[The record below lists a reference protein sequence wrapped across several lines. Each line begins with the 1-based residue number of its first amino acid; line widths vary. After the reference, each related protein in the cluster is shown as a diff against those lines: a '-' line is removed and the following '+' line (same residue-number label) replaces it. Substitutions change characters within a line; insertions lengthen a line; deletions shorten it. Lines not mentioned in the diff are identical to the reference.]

1 MGKDNVVE
9 LSANGKIIF
18 PERYVDA
25 AKSPW
30 YEHPA
35 FKGVF
40 LKDFITAA
48 DTKGAFSCHV
58 VKIMKGFQVGEH
70 SHNTEWEFN
79 ESLSGR
85 GSLILNGK
93 EYRCEPGFSFATPP
107 GVTHIVS
114 APDEDLYLLA
124 KFIPALK

>member
-48 DTKGAFSCHV
+48 DKRCIQLPRCKDNERVSGWRAFS
-58 VKIMKGFQVGEH
+58 
-70 SHNTEWEFN
+70 
-79 ESLSGR
+79 
-85 GSLILNGK
+85 
-93 EYRCEPGFSFATPP
+93 
-107 GVTHIVS
+107 
-114 APDEDLYLLA
+114 
-124 KFIPALK
+124 